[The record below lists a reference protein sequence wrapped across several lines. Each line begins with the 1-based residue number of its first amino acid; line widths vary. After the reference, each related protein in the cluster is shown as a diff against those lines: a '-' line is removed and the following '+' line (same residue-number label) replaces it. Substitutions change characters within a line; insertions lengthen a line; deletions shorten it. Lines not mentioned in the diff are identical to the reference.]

1 MSRVARLPGSGGD
14 DMLQIPL
21 PQPTTVP
28 VSTGIRRFLL
38 RWNSRKV
45 KSSRLRADEWQ
56 EAQGVQFS
64 AHDAL
69 ARVALSNG
77 QHFQTLGELE
87 DLLERGGDFSIDWID
102 N

>member
-1 MSRVARLPGSGGD
+1 
-14 DMLQIPL
+14 MLQIE
-21 PQPTTVP
+21 PQA
-28 VSTGIRRFLL
+28 SIQSSQGSGMKCFNL

-45 KSSRLRADEWQ
+45 KTRNPYARGEWQ
-56 EAQGVQFS
+56 ECQGVLFS

-77 QHFQTLGELE
+77 QHFQALSELE
-87 DLLERGGDFSIDWID
+87 DLLERGGDYSIDWI